1 MAPRLPVQVV
11 TLSSRDVSNRGGV
24 CAVCERTV
32 SPLGAHYRSGSAW
45 EHALCHDNK
54 IEERVRNAT
63 QTEERATASVE
74 LEALRKRLWESE
86 LRASAAE
93 ENNRR
98 LASSGLLGTPTPRQT
113 GWPNS
118 NQPSQAPVTPPGA
131 GFQAPPRGPPPAPTP
146 PPAPAPK
153 PAPEAPKNRF
163 ELIDMD

>member
-1 MAPRLPVQVV
+1 MAPWRPVKAG

-24 CAVCERTV
+24 CSVCERTV

-63 QTEERATASVE
+63 QTEERAKADAA
-74 LEALRKRLWESE
+74 LENLRVILRDAER
-86 LRASAAE
+86 RASTAE

-98 LASSGLLGTPTPRQT
+98 LASSGLLGTPTPRTATDPTSRNAREAATRAQS
-113 GWPNS
+113 GE
-118 NQPSQAPVTPPGA
+118 
-131 GFQAPPRGPPPAPTP
+131 GFQAPPRTPAPTP